1 MSDGKTNF
9 FTVNRR
15 MLHHSLWLSE
25 KFTRGQAWID
35 MIGLANHS
43 PGWIRANGKRID
55 LQRGDL
61 GWSKEHLAQRWRWTR
76 KKVQRFFSEL
86 EADGM
91 ISVIK
96 TQPTT
101 VVSLC
106 NYEHFQ
112 LNGSQSDPVNDSADD
127 SLNDS
132 ADDPRRRRNENYK
145 EGGRGLAAVPSVDVS
160 EYMRQYAHFGMAK
173 KFGEAMG
180 TPPGRAKAI
189 KGIVRYL
196 DEMGVSLEKYFEQ
209 CLASEWLGSG
219 DGQYKPRFN
228 WFLKPD
234 NALKI
239 LEGDFLEN
247 REFAHRNNHNN
258 PLHEYASDR
267 PSRWPTDE
275 EIAAQDNE
283 IAAIETIDWD
293 TD

>member
-9 FTVNRR
+9 FTINRR
-15 MLHHSLWLSE
+15 MLQHPLWLSE

-127 SLNDS
+127 S
-132 ADDPRRRRNENYK
+132 ADDPRRRRNENHK
-145 EGGRGLAAVPSVDVS
+145 EGEDDRESAAAPSVTVS
-160 EYMRQYAHFGMAK
+160 EYMDQYSYFGMAK
-173 KFGEAMG
+173 KFGDVMG
-180 TPPGRAKAI
+180 TPPGRAKRI
-189 KGIVRYL
+189 KSLLSYL
-196 DEMGVSLEKYFEQ
+196 DEIEVNLERYFEK
-209 CLASEWLGSG
+209 CLASEFFGLGE
-219 DGQYKPRFN
+219 GQFKPPFD
-228 WFLKPD
+228 WFLIPD
-234 NALKI
+234 NATKI
-239 LEGDFLEN
+239 LEGNFLEK
-247 REFAHRNNHNN
+247 RE
-258 PLHEYASDR
+258 
-267 PSRWPTDE
+267 PSRHKDAGGSSE
-275 EIAAQDNE
+275 ADIAAKYGE
-283 IAAIETIDWD
+283 SY
-293 TD
+293 